1 MTDKRLRRLRR
12 TALLQLLIE
21 QMEENERLSA
31 RLAEAETQL
40 ENRRIAIDEA
50 GTIAEAALS
59 LNNVFTSAQAAA
71 AQYLENIN
79 AMHEEC
85 DRRCALREEQAQEQA
100 QRIVA
105 EAKVQAAQI
114 LAEAEDQVVRPAR
127 KPEQEPDARK
137 QLEDRFDEVFAHMRR
152 RNKK

>member
-31 RLAEAETQL
+31 QLAEAQTQL

-59 LNNVFTSAQAAA
+59 LNNVFASAQAAA
-71 AQYLENIN
+71 AQYLENVS

-85 DRRCALREEQAQEQA
+85 EQWCVERAARAQEQA
-100 QRIVA
+100 EKILA
-105 EAKVQAAQI
+105 EARVQAAQI
-114 LAEAEDQVVRPAR
+114 LAEAEEQAVRPVR
-127 KPEQEPDARK
+127 KPEPEPDARK